1 MKVMFKFK
9 LLPTPPLSTMDATL
23 RSSETAS
30 RTESET
36 RPTEVPVRRVDEGS
50 RAGLFIAVALGL
62 HVLAALSVPTVRAVA
77 RLVRDPNHWI
87 SVDPPEAPP
96 EALPALETPPPP
108 PPQAA
113 ARRIE
118 RPEETPPA
126 ETPPSPQP
134 EASPPAAHTVP
145 DEQPVVPQAT
155 VGTSSVGGLAV
166 GVAVGDGA
174 LGGSAQGTR
183 HEGPIGTPGPVA
195 EAAPNPS
202 PFRRAYAARIRE
214 VVGQPRYTNGM
225 RHARI
230 EGVVRIGITIDPRG
244 RVTGVRVVTSSGN
257 PELDAH
263 VLEYVRDHVDDLPAP
278 PTEAQWSTNE
288 VKFGYTF
295 SLQD

>member
-1 MKVMFKFK
+1 
-9 LLPTPPLSTMDATL
+9 MDATL
-23 RSSETAS
+23 RSTETSPSSAP
-30 RTESET
+30 EA

-62 HVLAALSVPTVRAVA
+62 HVLAALSVPAVKA
-77 RLVRDPNHWI
+77 VTHLIRDPNHWI

-108 PPQAA
+108 PPTA

-118 RPEETPPA
+118 RPETPPA
-126 ETPPSPQP
+126 EAPPAPQP
-134 EASPPAAHTVP
+134 EASPPAAQTVP

-166 GVAVGDGA
+166 GVAVGDGS
-174 LGGSAQGTR
+174 LGGSAHGTR
-183 HEGPIGTPGPVA
+183 HESPVGTPAPVA

-202 PFRRAYAARIRE
+202 PFRRAYAARVRE

-244 RVTGVRVVTSSGN
+244 HVTGVRVVTSSGN
-257 PELDAH
+257 PDLDAH
-263 VLEYVRDHVDDLPAP
+263 VLEYVRGHVDDLPAP
-278 PTEAQWSTNE
+278 PTEAQWATNE

-295 SLQD
+295 SLED